1 MQYLGGKHLLGKAI
15 SDVMLSQTRE
25 RGRYIEPFVG
35 AGGVL
40 IHMAPHFR
48 VSLASD
54 YSLDL
59 IMLWRALQEGWDP
72 PRELSEEEWNS
83 LRYAEPSALRA
94 FAGFGCSFGAKWFS
108 GYARPDKLK
117 PTRSYSY
124 SARNGLLKKM
134 SLLEDFQVVFRRRS
148 YQNITVKIG
157 DVVYLDPPYE
167 GTTGYGAAPKFDHDT
182 FWEQAEEWHDMGAS
196 VFVSEFQA
204 PDPWEPVWFKNRRMA
219 VSGTPSIKKSDA
231 LWRIPR

>member
-1 MQYLGGKHLLGKAI
+1 MQYLGGKHFLGKAI

-25 RGRYIEPFVG
+25 RGRYVEPFVG

-59 IMLWRALQEGWDP
+59 IMLWRALQDGWDP
-72 PRELSEEEWNS
+72 PRELSKEEWDS

-94 FAGFGCSFGAKWFS
+94 FAGFGCSFGAMWFS
-108 GYARPDKLK
+108 TYAKPDTRLPGSSYAQSSHNSLLRKIDKLSNS
-117 PTRSYSY
+117 RV
-124 SARNGLLKKM
+124 A
-134 SLLEDFQVVFRRRS
+134 FRRRS
-148 YQNITVKIG
+148 YQNITVKPG

-167 GTTGYGAAPKFDHDT
+167 GTTGYEAAPEFDHDE
-182 FWEQAEEWHDMGAS
+182 FWGVAEEWHDIGAS

-204 PDPWEPVWFKNRRMA
+204 PDPWEPIWFKNRRMA
-219 VSGTPSIKKSDA
+219 VSGTTSTKKSDA
-231 LWRIPR
+231 LWCIPR

>member
-1 MQYLGGKHLLGKAI
+1 MQYLGGKHFLGKAI
-15 SDVMLSQTRE
+15 SEVMLAQASE

-59 IMLWRALQEGWDP
+59 ILMWRALQSGWVP
-72 PRELSEEEWNS
+72 PERLSEEEWQT
-83 LRYAEPSALRA
+83 LRYADPSPERA
-94 FAGFGCSFGAKWFS
+94 VAGFGCSFGGKWFA
-108 GYARPDKLK
+108 GYARSASRSFAGTASRGLTKKISKLADS
-117 PTRSYSY
+117 R
-124 SARNGLLKKM
+124 
-134 SLLEDFQVVFRRRS
+134 VVFRRRS
-148 YQNITVKIG
+148 YQNILVKPG

-167 GTTGYGAAPKFDHDT
+167 GTTEYGVAPTFDHDE
-182 FWEQAEEWHDMGAS
+182 FWGKAKEWHDLGAH

-204 PDPWEPVWFKNRRMA
+204 PEPWEPIWFKNRKMSVAGRG
-219 VSGTPSIKKSDA
+219 SLIKSDA
-231 LWRIPR
+231 LWCIPE